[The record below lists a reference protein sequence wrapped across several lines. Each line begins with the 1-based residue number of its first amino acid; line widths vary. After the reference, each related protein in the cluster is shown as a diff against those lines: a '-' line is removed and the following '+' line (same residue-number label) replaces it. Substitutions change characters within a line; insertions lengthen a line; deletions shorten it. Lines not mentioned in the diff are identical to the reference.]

1 MRVDKYIFIKPDENT
16 PDINIDINSSLFTT
30 I

>member
-1 MRVDKYIFIKPDENT
+1 MCVDKYMLNKPDENT